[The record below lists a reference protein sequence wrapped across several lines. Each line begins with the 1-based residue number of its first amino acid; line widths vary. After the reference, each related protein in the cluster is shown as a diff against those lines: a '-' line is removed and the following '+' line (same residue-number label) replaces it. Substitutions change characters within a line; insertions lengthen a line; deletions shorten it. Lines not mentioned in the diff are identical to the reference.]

1 MSQNWQHYSASKHR
15 RLFLLKFNN
24 IMKRLTLIIGVILLI
39 INIAIGL
46 IISAYSSFNMVVNCG
61 IIAIVTGMI
70 YALSIVHLRDAYRIS
85 LALLFA
91 FLGIVEIVLG
101 CLMPQQVQDNWYLL
115 IEIILLSF
123 EVLMILI
130 TNFMSNN

>member
-1 MSQNWQHYSASKHR
+1 
-15 RLFLLKFNN
+15 
-24 IMKRLTLIIGVILLI
+24 MKRLTLIIGVILLI

-46 IISAYSSFNMVVNCG
+46 IVSAYSSFNMVVNCG

-101 CLMPQQVQDNWYLL
+101 YLMPPQQVQDNWYLL